1 MKSELFKSTDWL
13 PWLNHLLPCLRSFY
27 LVKCPSH
34 PSSPTCDYK
43 KYFSQNKAWRFTALK
58 ILLADKSWR
67 TQGCCQCHSTQQKL
81 RPPQG
86 CFSAR
91 SMLQFTNR
99 ELPFSSASHSMFTC
113 QSFRGNTVLLV
124 YYSPGSV
131 PPRVK
136 HLGADRDQTL
146 LAIRG
151 KKRALK
157 SLKTAFLTT
166 YLLASKR
173 KAVTV

>member
-1 MKSELFKSTDWL
+1 MTT
-13 PWLNHLLPCLRSFY
+13 RSI
-27 LVKCPSH
+27 LVKTRHEDLQHLESSLLIRAGEHKAAANATAPSKDSD
-34 PSSPTCDYK
+34 PPKAASP
-43 KYFSQNKAWRFTALK
+43 
-58 ILLADKSWR
+58 
-67 TQGCCQCHSTQQKL
+67 QGQCFNLPTGSCHS
-81 RPPQG
+81 P
-86 CFSAR
+86 
-91 SMLQFTNR
+91 
-99 ELPFSSASHSMFTC
+99 LPLSMFTC

-131 PPRVK
+131 PSRVK

-151 KKRALK
+151 KKRTVK

>member
-13 PWLNHLLPCLRSFY
+13 PWLNHLLHYLRSFY

-34 PSSPTCDYK
+34 PSSPTTDYK
-43 KYFSQNKAWRFTALK
+43 KYFSQNKTWGFTALR
-58 ILLADKSWR
+58 ILLADKSCR

-81 RPPQG
+81 RPPKAASLQG
-86 CFSAR
+86 QCF
-91 SMLQFTNR
+91 N
-99 ELPFSSASHSMFTC
+99 LPTGSCHSPLPLSMFTC

-131 PPRVK
+131 PHRVK
-136 HLGADRDQTL
+136 HLGVDRDQTL

-151 KKRALK
+151 KKRTLK